1 MRFSA
6 SLLQETH
13 SVLPEINKQKQSHSM
28 QAENAWI
35 QSFENLC
42 TTAQTQ
48 RQERPLP
55 PLSEKSCIIL
65 WAGLMSLGQG
75 LEKMDSAS
83 SEFNTSGL
91 LLVN

>member
-13 SVLPEINKQKQSHSM
+13 SVLPEINKQNQSHSM

-42 TTAQTQ
+42 TTAQSQ
-48 RQERPLP
+48 R
-55 PLSEKSCIIL
+55 K
-65 WAGLMSLGQG
+65 
-75 LEKMDSAS
+75 AS
-83 SEFNTSGL
+83 SSTLRKELHYFMGRTDVTWTRPRKNGL
-91 LLVN
+91 SILRI